1 MTLTLNNTNT
11 LTADNII
18 VGGTNLSDLYA
29 TINYV
34 NTNAGGGVS
43 QADFDNSITALQSK
57 DIAYNN
63 TLTSHISLIGTNAN
77 NIETNTTDISIL
89 NTKQQQNFFNISSLT
104 HLLNTDYQTT
114 TQLNSNF
121 VSPSSLSTTLGNYYT
136 STISDSLFYNQT
148 YVNNN
153 IYTKTE
159 VDGLIAG
166 AGGGGYTDTQIDS
179 FLSLKEDKATFT
191 DDISFF
197 PVIDLSRPS
206 ILHQGLTLKS
216 SVVNIEPLEG
226 VLFSNQFG
234 AEADRNVAVF
244 TNQTNY
250 ITLQGNK
257 INCNATSDDSV
268 VDLSLNPSGNVNIS
282 NDLTVSD
289 ISASGMNLSNNLSVS
304 GETSFHHNLNYFN
317 ANANI
322 SNTSGLTFYKDTTD
336 ASSVFSVKNA
346 QGYITFN
353 SFNINAYN
361 TSNDSSSLLLL
372 NTANGNG
379 VYCLSLGIGAIAGGN
394 KLNVAGNSNFGGTS
408 TFQNTSTFNGDVNI
422 NNSGR
427 FFQ

>member
-11 LTADNII
+11 LTADTADNIV

-63 TLTSHISLIGTNAN
+63 TLTSHISLIDTNAN

-121 VSPSSLSTTLGNYYT
+121 VTPSSLSTTLGNYYT
-136 STISDSLFYNQT
+136 STIADSLFYNQT

-191 DDISFF
+191 DNISFF

-244 TNQTNY
+244 RNQTNC

-289 ISASGMNLSNNLSVS
+289 ISASGMNLSNK
-304 GETSFHHNLNYFN
+304 SF
-317 ANANI
+317 
-322 SNTSGLTFYKDTTD
+322 
-336 ASSVFSVKNA
+336 
-346 QGYITFN
+346 
-353 SFNINAYN
+353 
-361 TSNDSSSLLLL
+361 
-372 NTANGNG
+372 
-379 VYCLSLGIGAIAGGN
+379 C
-394 KLNVAGNSNFGGTS
+394 
-408 TFQNTSTFNGDVNI
+408 
-422 NNSGR
+422 
-427 FFQ
+427 